1 MEYSIQHRPVFSVLE
16 LQMNEAERVVAQPN
30 SMLSMTS
37 GILLSAAVGRRGEG
51 SSWWSGAKS
60 LMGGESFFT
69 AEFTAKRDGQALVL
83 APANQ
88 GDILEIDLGAAGPF
102 YLTGGSY
109 LANIG
114 NCNLKAK
121 YGGMKGIMSKKGL
134 FLLHVSGE
142 GTVFC
147 QSYGAIIRR
156 DLVEGEKFFLDNR
169 FAIAFSDTIEYQL
182 VKATES
188 MKDSL
193 MSGEGLVNR
202 YTGPGTLYYQTRA
215 KPSNNLFS
223 YFMNPPF

>member
-16 LQMNEAERVVAQPN
+16 LRMNEAERVVAQPN
-30 SMLSMTS
+30 SMLSMTP
-37 GILLSAAVGRRGEG
+37 GIVLSAAVGRRGEG
-51 SSWWSGAKS
+51 SSWWSGTKS
-60 LMGGESFFT
+60 LLGGESFFT

-83 APANQ
+83 APSNQ
-88 GDILEIDLGAAGPF
+88 GDILEINLGESNGF

-114 NCNLKAK
+114 NCKLKTK
-121 YGGMKGIMSKKGL
+121 YGGMKGVMSKKGL

-156 DLVEGEKFFLDNR
+156 DLGEDEKFFLDNR
-169 FAIAFSDTIEYQL
+169 YAIAFSDTIQYQL

-215 KPSNNLFS
+215 KPSMNLFG
-223 YFMNPPF
+223 YFWNSPF

>member
-16 LQMNEAERVVAQPN
+16 LRMDQAERVVAQPN

-88 GDILEIDLGAAGPF
+88 GDILELDLREAGPF

-142 GTVFC
+142 GMIFC

-156 DLVEGEKFFLDNR
+156 DLVEDENFFLDNR
-169 FAIAFSDTIEYQL
+169 YAIAFSDTIEYKL

-188 MKDSL
+188 VKDSL

-215 KPSNNLFS
+215 KPAMNLLGFLL
-223 YFMNPPF
+223 NPPF

>member
-1 MEYSIQHRPVFSVLE
+1 MEYSIQYRPVFSVIE
-16 LQMNEAERVVAQPN
+16 LRMNEAERAVAQPN

-69 AEFTAKRDGQALVL
+69 AEFTAKRDDQVLVL
-83 APANQ
+83 APSNQ
-88 GDILEIDLGAAGPF
+88 GDILEINLVESGPF
-102 YLTGGSY
+102 FLTGGSY

>member
-1 MEYSIQHRPVFSVLE
+1 
-16 LQMNEAERVVAQPN
+16 MNEADRVVAQPN

-37 GILLSAAVGRRGEG
+37 GIVISAAVGRRGEG

-69 AEFTAKRDGQALVL
+69 AEFTAKRDEQSLVL

-88 GDILEIDLGAAGPF
+88 GDILEINLLDAGAF

-109 LANIG
+109 LANVG
-114 NCNLKAK
+114 DCNLKVK
-121 YGGMKGIMSKKGL
+121 YSGMKGLMSRKGL
-134 FLLHVSGE
+134 FLLHVSGA
-142 GTVFC
+142 GMVFC

-156 DLVEGEKFFLDNR
+156 DLTEGERFYLDNR
-169 FAIAFSDTIEYQL
+169 YAIAFSDTIEYKL

-215 KPSNNLFS
+215 KPPMNLLG
-223 YFMNPPF
+223 YFLNPPF